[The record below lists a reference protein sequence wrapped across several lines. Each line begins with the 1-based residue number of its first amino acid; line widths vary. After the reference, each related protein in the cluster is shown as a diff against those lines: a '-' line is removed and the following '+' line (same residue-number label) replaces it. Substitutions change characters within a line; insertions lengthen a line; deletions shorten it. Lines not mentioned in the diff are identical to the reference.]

1 MARPEAPARAPLLL
15 PVALAAAACL
25 APGLGAGAAAS
36 EWEPAARGYDWDFP
50 ADHWAHDGYRNEW
63 WYFVGFGGPPGE
75 SHRFA
80 WQFTVFRS
88 GIALVPPA
96 AAPSPW
102 GARHAAMGH
111 LAVADLESGERVFSQ
126 TAHREAGGLARF
138 GAFPDPGIA
147 RLQGPPGTAAPWV
160 LRYLEGRFS
169 WSAADDGRGVR
180 LQLEASPTLPPLLH
194 GAGGFSQK
202 GEGGAGSLYYS
213 QTRLRVTGSLVFGG
227 GRFPISGSA
236 WMDREFGSAWLE
248 PDQTGWDW
256 FGLNLADGRDLMLYL
271 LRRRDGGLSYASG
284 TLRDGATARPLV
296 APRVETLSRWT
307 PPDRGFSRGGG
318 RPYPSGWRIEIPAE
332 SLDLTVLPL
341 LEAQENRKP
350 PSQPGPDIPYWE
362 GAVRVE
368 RTGEAAPFGRGFVE
382 LTGYRSPIGLGVLG
396 PDTIEDSPAAADGRE
411 HPMMDGMTFVIR
423 WLHVFVG
430 ILWIGHLYF
439 FNFVNGPMAA
449 KLDGPTKRKV
459 VPELMPR
466 ALYWFRWGAAW
477 TWITGALLLLLVFY
491 HGGLM
496 FDPGGGWGAGA
507 LLMAALTFLAVF
519 GYDAL
524 WKSGL
529 AAHVRAATLV
539 SFALLAVT
547 VWLFVTLGGFT
558 PRAVLIHTGAM
569 FGTMMAFN
577 VWFRIW
583 PAQQR
588 IIAAVKAGEAP
599 AAADPALAG
608 LRSKHNTYM
617 SLPLLWAMANEHATP
632 FFGGNFGIPGDYYW
646 VAWLVVVAVGWHVI
660 YRCYRIAGR
669 VSGM

>member
-36 EWEPAARGYDWDFP
+36 EWEPAARGYDWNFP

-88 GIALVPPA
+88 GIALFPPA

-138 GAFPDPGIA
+138 GAFPDPGIV

-180 LQLEASPTLPPLLH
+180 LELEASPTLPPLLH

-227 GRFPISGSA
+227 GRFPISGTA

-248 PDQTGWDW
+248 PGQTGWDW

-284 TLRDGATARPLV
+284 TLRDGGTARPLV

-307 PPDRGFSRGGG
+307 PPDRGFSRSGG

-362 GAVRVE
+362 GRCPGRKDRGSGPLRAGLRGTHRLSE
-368 RTGEAAPFGRGFVE
+368 PRGSRSAGPGYNRGFTRCRGREGTPHDGRNDFRDPLAPCLRRDPLDRTSLLLQLRQRSDGGEAGRSHE
-382 LTGYRSPIGLGVLG
+382 T
-396 PDTIEDSPAAADGRE
+396 EGR
-411 HPMMDGMTFVIR
+411 
-423 WLHVFVG
+423 
-430 ILWIGHLYF
+430 
-439 FNFVNGPMAA
+439 A
-449 KLDGPTKRKV
+449 
-459 VPELMPR
+459 R
-466 ALYWFRWGAAW
+466 AHA
-477 TWITGALLLLLVFY
+477 
-491 HGGLM
+491 
-496 FDPGGGWGAGA
+496 AGA
-507 LLMAALTFLAVF
+507 LLVPLGRRLDLDHRSAAAPAGLLPRRPDVR
-519 GYDAL
+519 
-524 WKSGL
+524 SG
-529 AAHVRAATLV
+529 RR
-539 SFALLAVT
+539 
-547 VWLFVTLGGFT
+547 LGGRRPADGGVSPSSLSSGT
-558 PRAVLIHTGAM
+558 TRSGRAVWRPMCG
-569 FGTMMAFN
+569 
-577 VWFRIW
+577 RR
-583 PAQQR
+583 PSS
-588 IIAAVKAGEAP
+588 P
-599 AAADPALAG
+599 S
-608 LRSKHNTYM
+608 RS
-617 SLPLLWAMANEHATP
+617 S
-632 FFGGNFGIPGDYYW
+632 
-646 VAWLVVVAVGWHVI
+646 
-660 YRCYRIAGR
+660 R
-669 VSGM
+669 